1 MPEKQY
7 IINKGINKPI
17 EFKGV
22 KAQYIGYLAAAAAG
36 MLLVF
41 GIMNTAGIS
50 PYICAPSALGLGGYA
65 ISRVMR
71 MSHKYG
77 QFGLMKLRAKRW
89 IPAALLS
96 SSRKVFIQIQKD
108 HVRQAR

>member
-1 MPEKQY
+1 MQEKLY
-7 IINKGINKPI
+7 IINKGINRPI

-22 KAQYIGYLAAAAAG
+22 KAQYIGYVAAAAAG

-41 GIMNTAGIS
+41 GIMYIAGIS
-50 PYICAPSALGLGGYA
+50 QYICAPSALGLGGYTIA
-65 ISRVMR
+65 RIMR

-77 QFGLMKLRAKRW
+77 QFGLMKLQAKRW

-96 SSRKVFIQIQKD
+96 KSRKVFIQIHKH
-108 HVRQAR
+108 HVDQAR

>member
-41 GIMNTAGIS
+41 GIMYSAGIS
-50 PYICAPSALGLGGYA
+50 QYICAPSALGLGGYA
-65 ISRVMR
+65 IARIMR
-71 MSHKYG
+71 MSHNYG
-77 QFGLMKLRAKRW
+77 QFGLMKLQAKRW

-96 SSRKVFIQIQKD
+96 KSRKVFILIRKHHVD
-108 HVRQAR
+108 HAR